1 MNSDLRSKIIDYIR
15 TNRMS
20 TTEVSDALGK
30 FGSLSG
36 VVPLT
41 TGHFVV
47 GEVRAVMAVGGS
59 NYYVHEAAENL
70 EPGQIFL
77 VSPDEAFADE
87 ALLGD
92 LVTKYALLYQNAAA
106 VVVEG
111 NVRDY
116 SRLTRERYA
125 VWSRGRNPV
134 GAVNEHR
141 GLPREHPLDRGIAVC
156 DDGGV
161 VVIPPDQV
169 SDETLLALR
178 KVESTED
185 LWYFCLDT
193 LGMSTFEIIC
203 QRAYEQRA
211 GEIPHQLLGDDS

>member
-1 MNSDLRSKIIDYIR
+1 MDRDIRTEIVDYIR

-41 TGHFVV
+41 SGHFVV
-47 GEVRAVMAVGGS
+47 GVVRAVTAVEGS
-59 NYYVHEAAENL
+59 NFFVHEAAEKL
-70 EPGQIFL
+70 ETGEVFL
-77 VSPDEAFADE
+77 VSHDDKFGDVAI
-87 ALLGD
+87 LGD
-92 LVTKYALLYQNAAA
+92 LVTKFAILYQNAEA
-106 VVVEG
+106 VIVEG

-116 SRLTRERYA
+116 SRLVREGYP

-134 GAVNEHR
+134 GAVNDKR
-141 GLPREHPLDRGIAVC
+141 GSRKSHPLDGGIAVC

-161 VVIPPDQV
+161 VVIPPSHVTND
-169 SDETLLALR
+169 TLRSLR
-178 KVESTED
+178 KVEATED

-193 LGMSTFEIIC
+193 LGLSTFEIVC
-203 QRAYEQRA
+203 AKVYEDMPEA
-211 GEIPHQLLGDDS
+211 IPTQLMGDGN